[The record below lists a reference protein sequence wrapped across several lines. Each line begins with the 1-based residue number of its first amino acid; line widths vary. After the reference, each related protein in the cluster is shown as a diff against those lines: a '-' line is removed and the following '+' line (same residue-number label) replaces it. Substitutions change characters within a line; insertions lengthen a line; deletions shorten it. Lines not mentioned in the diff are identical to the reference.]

1 MKLAKSLIFFLF
13 GILISILFLELYFK
27 VTEIKLPFKTIDVNV
42 GKSYQSNVLIH
53 ENKENLYL
61 GETNQFGF
69 VGNYSLQKP
78 KNTFRIAFFGDS
90 FTEGFQ
96 VFEKHQFVNIAEK
109 QLNKNSKLNVEIL
122 NFSISNAVLPDIY
135 IRKKRLAEKFDID
148 LFVYF
153 FDNYDLILPSQSPLN
168 SVKLDFSTN
177 YLAIKKVTSKSIVF
191 YYKLETVIDNSSCFN
206 LLLDTYFLYHRKEL
220 NSILF
225 DKFYFKEDIKYDYS
239 YYDRIFKNLPEST
252 RRIITTLNKENSVF
266 IFREDINKD
275 LKKSLQKLPNFQT
288 PIIETKPVLDSLIQK
303 GVRPYYWDNTQTE
316 GHFNYKANESIGKFI
331 SKKLKPYIKK

>member
-1 MKLAKSLIFFLF
+1 MKSVKNIIFFLV
-13 GILISILFLELYFK
+13 GIFISIVFFEFYFK

-61 GETNQFGF
+61 GETNQYGF
-69 VGNYSLQKP
+69 VGNYSLKKP

-96 VFEKHQFVNIAEK
+96 VFEKHQFVNIAEMK
-109 QLNKNSKLNVEIL
+109 LNKNSNVNVEII
-122 NFSISNAVLPDIY
+122 NFSISNAVLPDVY

-153 FDNYDLILPSQSPLN
+153 FDSYDLILPSQSPLN
-168 SVKLDFSTN
+168 SVELDFSRN
-177 YLAIKKVTSKSIVF
+177 PLSIKNVTSKSIAS
-191 YYKLETVIDNSSCFN
+191 YYKLQPVVDNSSCFN
-206 LLLDTYFLYHRKEL
+206 LLLDTYFLYSRNEL
-220 NSILF
+220 NPILF
-225 DKFYFKEDIKYDYS
+225 DKFYFKEEIIYDYS

-252 RRIITTLNKENSVF
+252 TRIISAFNKENSVF
-266 IFREDINKD
+266 IFREDVNKY
-275 LKKSLQKLPNFQT
+275 LKTSLQKLPNFQI
-288 PIIETKPVLDSLIQK
+288 PIIETKPVLDSLIKK
-303 GVRPYYWDNTQTE
+303 GVRPYFWDNTQIE
-316 GHFNYKANESIGKFI
+316 GHFNYKANESIGKYI